1 MISRTHSGNLQ
12 PGERPSAA
20 TIVETLGGGSAIGL
34 YALCCAERLSVVA
47 EQLAGTPL
55 IRRRVLVAL
64 ELGWAVAVGH
74 YRDAQAISTALA
86 DLDSY
91 IGLDSNLG
99 RFHCYLND
107 AVSAVAYALEA
118 AQGNDSTAAC
128 NVVSRARDIYF
139 RLTEEIWPTLNTSD
153 QAASPIM
160 CQEVSRQVRDAEVIA
175 SWKGNILPE
184 RLAALR
190 HTAHAEGETLVELIL
205 NRQEDQKR
213 STSPDQQPLF

>member
-1 MISRTHSGNLQ
+1 MHRKTHFSRSPRRHWVPPGSFAQKYASRASWRRVEASPMISRTHSGNLQ

-91 IGLDSNLG
+91 IGLDSNL
-99 RFHCYLND
+99 
-107 AVSAVAYALEA
+107 
-118 AQGNDSTAAC
+118 
-128 NVVSRARDIYF
+128 
-139 RLTEEIWPTLNTSD
+139 
-153 QAASPIM
+153 
-160 CQEVSRQVRDAEVIA
+160 
-175 SWKGNILPE
+175 
-184 RLAALR
+184 
-190 HTAHAEGETLVELIL
+190 
-205 NRQEDQKR
+205 
-213 STSPDQQPLF
+213 